1 MKKMLLFTFIL
12 LVMGFSP
19 KGIMAQNHM
28 FSVRI
33 IQNGTPVTDTLDN
46 GQVVTINT
54 SSDDAEQ
61 ENDAMDSLY
70 DDDLDAGWEG
80 DPEKQNVLIT
90 GLRFQGV
97 QVPAGANID
106 SAFLVF
112 SSHEGK
118 SAEDVA
124 NLTIVGEASGN
135 PATYSYDG
143 LISDRPETTAS
154 VRWIVDT
161 EWELWQSYRTPDIKS
176 VIQEIVDRADYQF
189 GNSLA
194 LMLKGENQ
202 GPSDFDNAR
211 EMESF
216 ENIADPEDGGDGQN
230 HPERVP
236 ELVIYYT
243 FESQVLEI
251 PIRQNGTP
259 ITDTLDNGQVIT
271 LQTSSD
277 DAEQEND
284 AMDSLYDDDLDA
296 GWEGDPEKQNVLTAG
311 LRFTDVTIPRGMTI
325 DSAYIQV
332 YSHEGKSADDVAIIT
347 IVGEAADQA
356 ETYSYDALITDRP
369 ETAASVTWTVNEEW
383 GLWMPYRTPELKSI
397 IQEIVNREGWQSGN
411 SLALMLKGE
420 NQGPSDFD
428 NARELESF
436 ENISDP
442 EDGGDGQ
449 NHPERVP
456 RLIIYYSA
464 PSAINENP
472 LRGQLTLYPNPSNG
486 SEVTLKLQDDS
497 PAKIRIYNQM
507 GSLVLSTQTSGQ
519 SSLPIKADFLSNGM
533 YLIQVEQGKASYQS
547 KLIIN
552 KQ

>member
-1 MKKMLLFTFIL
+1 MKKMLLFTFVL

-46 GQVVTINT
+46 GQVITINT

-90 GLRFQGV
+90 GLRFQGI
-97 QVPAGANID
+97 QVPADATID

-112 SSHEGK
+112 SCHEGK

-124 NLTIVGEASGN
+124 EITIVGEASGN

-143 LISDRPETTAS
+143 LITDRPETTAS

-296 GWEGDPEKQNVLTAG
+296 GWEGDPEKQNVLTTG

-332 YSHEGKSADDVAIIT
+332 YCHEGKSAEDVAIIT
-347 IVGEAADQA
+347 IVGEANDHA

-486 SEVTLKLQDDS
+486 DEVTLKLQDDS

-519 SSLPIKADFLSNGM
+519 SSVIIKTDFLSNGM

>member
-1 MKKMLLFTFIL
+1 MKKILLITFIL
-12 LVMGFSP
+12 SLIACLPEMTT
-19 KGIMAQNHM
+19 AQNHM

-46 GQVVTINT
+46 GQIITINT

-61 ENDAMDSLY
+61 ENDAMDSLF

-80 DPEKQNVLIT
+80 DPEKQNVLT
-90 GLRFQGV
+90 SGLRFQGI
-97 QVPAGANID
+97 QVPAGATID
-106 SAFLVF
+106 SAFLIF

-124 NLTIVGEASGN
+124 EITIVGEASGN

-143 LISDRPETTAS
+143 LITERPETSARVHWT
-154 VRWIVDT
+154 VDT
-161 EWELWQSYRTPDIKS
+161 QWERWQAYRTPDLKS

-189 GNSLA
+189 GNAMA
-194 LMLKGENQ
+194 LVLKGENQ

-259 ITDTLDNGQVIT
+259 ITDTLDNGQIIT

-284 AMDSLYDDDLDA
+284 AMDSLYDDDLDT
-296 GWEGDPEKQNVLTAG
+296 GWEGDPEKQNVLTTG
-311 LRFTDVTIPRGMTI
+311 LRFTDVTIPRGMNI

-332 YSHEGKSADDVAIIT
+332 YSHEGKSTEDVAIIT
-347 IVGEAADQA
+347 IVGEANDHA
-356 ETYSYDALITDRP
+356 ETYSYDALISDRP
-369 ETAASVTWTVNEEW
+369 ETAASVTWIVDEEW

-397 IQEIVNREGWQSGN
+397 VQEIINREGWQSGN
-411 SLALMLKGE
+411 SIAFMLKGE

-456 RLIIYYSA
+456 RLVVYYSA
-464 PSAINENP
+464 PSAVNENTSA
-472 LRGQLTLYPNPSNG
+472 RQLSIYPNPTSNG
-486 SEVTLKLQDDS
+486 EVTLKLQDES
-497 PAKIRIYNQM
+497 PANIHVYNQM
-507 GSLVLSTQTSGQ
+507 GALMSATQTNGQ
-519 SSLPIKADFLSNGM
+519 SKVLLDVSTLSDGV
-533 YLIQVEQGKASYQS
+533 YLIRAEQDNTFYHT